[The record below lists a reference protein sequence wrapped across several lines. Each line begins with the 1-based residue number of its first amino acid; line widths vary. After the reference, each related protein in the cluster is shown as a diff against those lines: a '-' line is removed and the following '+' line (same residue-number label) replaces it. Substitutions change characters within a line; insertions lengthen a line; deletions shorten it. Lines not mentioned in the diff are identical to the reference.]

1 MCNYNNM
8 LKCLPCVRVFGFS
21 ARLRLLL
28 LIIPAG
34 SQSAMCL
41 LKCVVETC
49 DVWLLV
55 CLWVGHLFL
64 PGRRRKT
71 KGLVRMQ
78 PSIMLQINSH
88 VQRTTRTEIIIVIII
103 PAGVEYVNK
112 GKKQT
117 RRSKNSVV
125 LPLNPIGLI
134 FMTLVESG
142 TRSGL

>member
-1 MCNYNNM
+1 M
-8 LKCLPCVRVFGFS
+8 LKCLPCVRVFDFS

-49 DVWLLV
+49 DVWLVV

-88 VQRTTRTEIIIVIII
+88 VQRTTRTAIIIVIII

-112 GKKQT
+112 GKKTDSALQKLGGPP
-117 RRSKNSVV
+117 SKSDRINFYDFSGKWNS
-125 LPLNPIGLI
+125 
-134 FMTLVESG
+134 
-142 TRSGL
+142 